1 MSLDLDASG
10 LDVKFL
16 MNVIKAQAC
25 LAQHRVRCLRT
36 QQMGP
41 YLAVR
46 SKNVPKIMNDRLL
59 NLAQTAVVRSTEIL
73 EALHE

>member
-1 MSLDLDASG
+1 MVSG

-46 SKNVPKIMNDRLL
+46 SKNVPKMM
-59 NLAQTAVVRSTEIL
+59 NLAQTAVVRPTEIL